1 MSKPLAIGIDVG
13 GTKIAVGLINRAG
26 TILHRYTSRA
36 HAEQQPAVVIAAIE
50 DAYYQLVQQSGV
62 DIHSVVGVGI
72 GFPGNTNGAAGIV
85 LSSSNLPAWDHYP
98 LRDTLTERLGLPVT
112 LDNDCNMAALAEHR
126 YGAGRGTQHMI
137 YVTLSTGYGA
147 GIILNGNLYA
157 GASGTAGEIG
167 HAVVEVNGPLCSCG
181 KRGCLMAYASGIG
194 ISRMVYE
201 ALATGAT
208 TTLRNQLPAN
218 GQRWAAEVVAA
229 AAQAG
234 DAVATEIIQ
243 RAGYYGGIGLSWIVE
258 ALNPELI
265 VIGGG
270 LTHIGSLL
278 LEPLHQALRQ
288 HTQPELWA
296 SVQVKQ
302 AELTNDLGIVGAAA
316 QVFQHFS
323 SE

>member
-1 MSKPLAIGIDVG
+1 MSKSLAVGIDVG
-13 GTKIAVGLINRAG
+13 GTKIAVGLVNRTG
-26 TILHRYTSRA
+26 SILYRYSSRA
-36 HAEQQPAVVIAAIE
+36 HAEQQPAVVIDAIE
-50 DAYYQLVQQSGV
+50 EAYRQTLQQSGV
-62 DIHSVVGVGI
+62 DLQVVAGVGI
-72 GFPGNTNGAAGIV
+72 GFPGNTNGAAGRV
-85 LSSSNLPAWDHYP
+85 RASTNLPAWAHFP
-98 LRDTLTERLGLPVT
+98 RRDTLNARQGLPVT

-147 GIILNGNLYA
+147 GIILNGKLYA
-157 GASGTAGEIG
+157 GASGTAGEVG
-167 HAVVEVNGPLCSCG
+167 HAVAEINGPLCSCG

-194 ISRMVYE
+194 ISRMVYA
-201 ALATGAT
+201 ALAMGAT

-234 DAVATEIIQ
+234 DALAREIIQ
-243 RAGYYGGIGLSWIVE
+243 RAGYYGGIGLSWIIQM
-258 ALNPELI
+258 LNPELI

-270 LTHIGSLL
+270 LTHMGSLL

-302 AELTNDLGIVGAAA
+302 AQLTDDLGIVGAAA
-316 QVFQHFS
+316 QVFQHCS